1 MAEQWT
7 PARIGADLAA
17 CLGFFTRLP
26 AGRFGFGE
34 VNFADALWAAP
45 VAGAVV
51 GVAAGTAFAIAAW
64 LGLPPTLAALV
75 ALAAAIL
82 VTGSLHEDGVADIA
96 DGFGGGNTRER
107 KLEIMKDSRNGTF
120 GVVALVMVLL
130 ARWAAI
136 SAVGGSG
143 NAVLALVAAHAASR
157 ALLPGFMQMVEA
169 GAPRRPVG
177 RYRPD
182 FRQRL
187 ACRGRVGLPGVAAAR
202 AVRGDRRRRLPGG
215 AVRGHEMADREPD
228 RRPDRRRRRRAA
240 AGRRDRRAVCRRFA
254 FFTLRGSDR

>member
-17 CLGFFTRLP
+17 CIAFFTRLP

-136 SAVGGSG
+136 AAVGGPG

-157 ALLPGFMQMVEA
+157 ALLPAFMQMVKPARPGGLSA
-169 GAPRRPVG
+169 GIG
-177 RYRPD
+177 RISGNVS
-182 FRQRL
+182 L
-187 ACRGRVGLPGVAAAR
+187 AAAGLGVLALLLLGPSAAIVAAASL
-202 AVRGDRRRRLPGG
+202 AVLFVAMKWLTESQIGGQTGDVVG
-215 AVRGHEMADREPD
+215 ALQQAGEIVVLFV
-228 RRPDRRRRRRAA
+228 AA
-240 AGRRDRRAVCRRFA
+240 SHF
-254 FFTLRGSDR
+254 SH

>member
-1 MAEQWT
+1 MAEQLT
-7 PARIGADLAA
+7 PNKIGADIAG

-26 AGRFGFGE
+26 AARLGFGE
-34 VNFADALWAAP
+34 TNFADGIWAAP

-51 GVAAGTAFAIAAW
+51 GLVAGAAFAATAW
-64 LGLPPTLAALV
+64 FGLPPSLSAIV

-136 SAVGGSG
+136 AAVGASG
-143 NAVLALVAAHAASR
+143 DALFALVAAHAASR
-157 ALLPGFMQMVEA
+157 ALIPGFMRSVKPAKPGGLSA
-169 GAPRRPVG
+169 GIGQISGNVA
-177 RYRPD
+177 
-182 FRQRL
+182 L
-187 ACRGRVGLPGVAAAR
+187 AAGGLGVLALLLLGPAAAIAAVIALALLFLATKWLTENQIGGQTGDVLGALQQAGEIVVLFVAAS
-202 AVRGDRRRRLPGG
+202 
-215 AVRGHEMADREPD
+215 H
-228 RRPDRRRRRRAA
+228 
-240 AGRRDRRAVCRRFA
+240 F
-254 FFTLRGSDR
+254 SH